1 MTRYDADFEVDFP
14 EAIGRDTPDDT
25 ARAAM
30 PTLPVLLRTH
40 CIRVCMFSS
49 VCLLSKEQENIASA
63 MKAAAKA
70 LSGYQRLHMAL
81 VGRNPLPE
89 LNEAALEWMRAV
101 ADKHPAALATLTEY
115 AKRAGRIV
123 SALEKNGTI
132 EPSEIEELIS
142 FVYLKFHYA
151 AVEIADA
158 ITEAHKS
165 LLAEERQRAEEAR
178 NSAKG
183 AVDRIDTISRTVRL
197 IALNA
202 AVEAARAGDAG
213 RGFSVIAQE
222 IKTLSEATE
231 TASSDVRSSIDGI
244 MGDYHH

>member
-14 EAIGRDTPDDT
+14 ESIGRDASDDT

-30 PTLPVLLRTH
+30 ATLPVLLRTH

-49 VCLLSKEQENIASA
+49 IYLLSSDSENIASA
-63 MKAAAKA
+63 TKGAAKA

-81 VGRNPLPE
+81 VGRGPLPE
-89 LNEAALEWMRAV
+89 LNTKALDWMREV
-101 ADKHPAALATLTEY
+101 ADQHPETLATLTEY
-115 AKRAGRIV
+115 GKKASRVV
-123 SALEKNGTI
+123 SALEKEAKLEASHI
-132 EPSEIEELIS
+132 EDLIS
-142 FVYLKFHYA
+142 YVYQKFHYA
-151 AVEIADA
+151 AVDLAEA
-158 ITEAHKS
+158 ITSAHHVV
-165 LLAEERQRAEEAR
+165 LAEERQRAEEAR
-178 NSAKG
+178 NSAQG

-222 IKTLSEATE
+222 IKSLSEATE
-231 TASSDVRSSIDGI
+231 LASSDVRSSIDGI
-244 MGDYHH
+244 MDSIRN